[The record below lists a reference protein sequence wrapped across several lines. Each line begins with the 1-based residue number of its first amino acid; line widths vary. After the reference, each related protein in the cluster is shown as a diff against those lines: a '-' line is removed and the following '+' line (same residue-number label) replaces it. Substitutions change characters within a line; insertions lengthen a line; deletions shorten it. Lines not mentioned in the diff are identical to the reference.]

1 MIDVL
6 LREAKYKDAELI
18 LKWRNNP
25 LVWQG
30 SYTQNKENRPIT
42 WYEHWK
48 WWSGRVFW
56 QTFIIQVDKRDVGYV
71 NIGKL
76 NSTKPEI
83 GIAVGETEL
92 WGKGIGKQAL
102 KLAIE
107 WIKGKG
113 YKTVYA
119 GVLKD
124 NERSLKLF
132 NSIGFKVVGD
142 VREGE
147 LALELTL

>member
-1 MIDVL
+1 MVKVL
-6 LREAKYKDAELI
+6 LREAKYKDVELI

-25 LVWQG
+25 FVWQG
-30 SYTQNKENRPIT
+30 SYSQNQQNRPIT
-42 WYEHWK
+42 WYEHWQ
-48 WWSGRVFW
+48 WWCGRVFW
-56 QTFIIQVDKRDVGYV
+56 QTFIILVDDKDIGYI
-71 NIGKL
+71 NISKL
-76 NSTKPEI
+76 NKDKPEI
-83 GIAVGETEL
+83 GIAIGETEL

-102 KLAIE
+102 NLAIE
-107 WIKGKG
+107 WIKENG

-142 VREGE
+142 AREGE
-147 LALELTL
+147 LALELIL